1 MTDPTVRP
9 PTSDEEREG
18 PLEPDAGSDPV
29 EAPPKGATS
38 ESLAQAITPTPTGRR
53 SQALVVPALAVLT
66 ALLIGGVIIIFS
78 NDEALAAWSRFFR
91 HPTQALS
98 TSWQAIS
105 ESYQALLTG
114 AFGSPTEIARAIGS
128 GDLSEIQAALYPL
141 SETVVTATP
150 LIFVGLSVALGFQA
164 GLFNIG
170 AEGQMNVAALVAAA
184 AGISLTWLPG
194 PIFLVVVILAGF
206 LGGALWGFVPGILKA
221 KTGAHEVI
229 TTIMLNFVAV
239 SLVLYFLSTDFYAQQ
254 AEPVSKP
261 VKVAYPHLFGSSVR
275 LHLGILVALGV
286 AAGIAW
292 LLDRT
297 TVGFEFRAVG
307 ANPDAA
313 RAAGMSPTRTTVV
326 VMSLSGG
333 LAGLAGAN
341 QLASITPSLFPG
353 FASGIGFDGIAI
365 ALVGRGKP
373 MGVVVAS
380 FLFAALRTGGR
391 SMQVITQ
398 TPIDIIV
405 VIQALVIAF
414 IAAPALV
421 RALYRLRTRRPTGAA
436 DMFAKGWGG

>member
-1 MTDPTVRP
+1 MTDRSGLPERDKVAPAPLRP
-9 PTSDEEREG
+9 EGASSAPGEAEPAPSDEQVLVRREG
-18 PLEPDAGSDPV
+18 
-29 EAPPKGATS
+29 
-38 ESLAQAITPTPTGRR
+38 QRWY
-53 SQALVVPALAVLT
+53 QALVVPALAVLT
-66 ALLIGGVIIIFS
+66 ALVIGGLIIIFS
-78 NDEALAAWSRFFR
+78 NDEALTAWTRFFR
-91 HPTQALS
+91 HPTGALAS
-98 TSWQAIS
+98 SWRAVS
-105 ESYQALLTG
+105 EAYHALLTG
-114 AFGSPTEIARAIGS
+114 AFGSPNEIAQAIGS
-128 GDLSEIQAALYPL
+128 GHLSEIQAALYPL

-150 LIFVGLSVALGFQA
+150 LIFVGLSVALGFRA

-170 AEGQMNVAALVAAA
+170 AEGQMNVGALVGAA
-184 AGISLTWLPG
+184 AGISFGWLPG
-194 PIFLVVVILAGF
+194 PIHLVVMILAGF
-206 LGGALWGFVPGILKA
+206 LGGALWGFIPGILKA

-239 SLVLYFLSTDFYAQQ
+239 SLVLYLLSTDFYKQQ

-261 VKVAYPHLFGSSVR
+261 VKVAYPHLFGSSLRV
-275 LHLGILVALGV
+275 HLGILVALAA
-286 AAGIAW
+286 AAGVAW
-292 LLDRT
+292 LLNRT

-313 RAAGMSPTRTTVV
+313 RAAGMSPTRTTIV
-326 VMSLSGG
+326 VMALAGGLSGLG
-333 LAGLAGAN
+333 GAN

-353 FASGIGFDGIAI
+353 FASGLGFDGIAI

-380 FLFAALRTGGR
+380 FVFAALRTGGR
-391 SMQVITQ
+391 SMQVVTQ

>member
-1 MTDPTVRP
+1 
-9 PTSDEEREG
+9 
-18 PLEPDAGSDPV
+18 
-29 EAPPKGATS
+29 
-38 ESLAQAITPTPTGRR
+38 
-53 SQALVVPALAVLT
+53 
-66 ALLIGGVIIIFS
+66 
-78 NDEALAAWSRFFR
+78 
-91 HPTQALS
+91 
-98 TSWQAIS
+98 
-105 ESYQALLTG
+105 
-114 AFGSPTEIARAIGS
+114 
-128 GDLSEIQAALYPL
+128 
-141 SETVVTATP
+141 
-150 LIFVGLSVALGFQA
+150 
-164 GLFNIG
+164 
-170 AEGQMNVAALVAAA
+170 VAALVAAA
-184 AGISLTWLPG
+184 AGISLGWIPDLLL
-194 PIFLVVVILAGF
+194 LVVVILAGF
-206 LGGALWGFVPGILKA
+206 LGGALWGFIPGILKA

-261 VKVAYPHLFGSSVR
+261 VRVAYPHLFGPSLR
-275 LHLGILVALGV
+275 LHFGIIVALAA
-286 AAGIAW
+286 AAGLAW
-292 LLDRT
+292 LLNRT
-297 TVGFEFRAVG
+297 TIGFEFRAVG

-313 RAAGMSPTRTTVV
+313 RAAGMNPTRTTVA

-365 ALVGRGKP
+365 ALVGRGNP
-373 MGVVVAS
+373 LGVVVAS